1 MVVFSD
7 AKAEIRFQSPTE
19 PSFRLPFREKITQ
32 KQYLGYHFWVTLA
45 LVWRTPLNIFILNQ
59 ISIQENPMKL
69 NLVRFAA
76 LAALTVSASA
86 AFASPII
93 PMPNP
98 TKGFAAS
105 RVQGGFSPI
114 IPMPNPTKG

>member
-1 MVVFSD
+1 
-7 AKAEIRFQSPTE
+7 
-19 PSFRLPFREKITQ
+19 
-32 KQYLGYHFWVTLA
+32 
-45 LVWRTPLNIFILNQ
+45 
-59 ISIQENPMKL
+59 MKL

-76 LAALTVSASA
+76 LAALTVSTSA

-114 IPMPNPTKG
+114 IPMPNPTKGFAASRVQGGFSPIIPMPNPTKG

>member
-1 MVVFSD
+1 
-7 AKAEIRFQSPTE
+7 
-19 PSFRLPFREKITQ
+19 
-32 KQYLGYHFWVTLA
+32 
-45 LVWRTPLNIFILNQ
+45 
-59 ISIQENPMKL
+59 MKL

-76 LAALTVSASA
+76 LAALTVSTSA